1 LKGEKKMKKIIVCFL
16 IFVMGL
22 NLSGCFGNASITDG
36 LTNDSNTFHYALT
49 HESGEYR
56 LHEISKWSDSSSD
69 ALGIT
74 TKCCNNRI
82 WTSYNSSILYKEKP
96 VYLSEDVIICK

>member
-1 LKGEKKMKKIIVCFL
+1 MKKIIVCFL

-49 HESGEYR
+49 HEGGEYR
-56 LHEISKWSDSSSD
+56 LHEISKWADSSSD

-74 TKCCNNRI
+74 TKCCNNRM
-82 WTSYNSSILYKEKP
+82 WTSYNSSVLYKEKP
-96 VYLSEDVIICK
+96 AYLSEEDAIICK